1 MFQINKDDLSIYA
14 TRGDTVAFSVSA
26 SDENDTPYTFTAT
39 DIIEIKV
46 YGKKN
51 CDNVVLQK
59 RFSASEG
66 ATRIDV
72 LLTSAETKIGEI
84 INKPTDYWY
93 SVTLNPDTNPQ
104 TIIGYDDESGV
115 KLFRLYPEGGDITED
130 ITEEDIPVVD
140 SLLSATSDR
149 PVQNQAI
156 TRGLTNLRTELLT
169 EMSEQIEEFRDDVEE
184 EMWSAIEQAVSSGAI
199 TDIDSGFV
207 SKVKEQNNQKALRF
221 WVGTTEEYNAR
232 TSTVEDMFYILTD
245 DTSESDINDAIEEN
259 ANSIDKLNEDIQTI
273 NDDLITLK
281 PVVLYDGE
289 ATLYAELSNYTD
301 DFQKFRV
308 QLYYGLSGTVGTS
321 AYIEFDLI
329 DILQAGTPGSNL
341 ECYKTI
347 WTMGNDDDGR
357 YDIFR
362 TYNLRIQK
370 SQGVLFASVGEE
382 YCGRSYSNEA
392 IRFSKIL
399 GYRN

>member
-1 MFQINKDDLSIYA
+1 MFQINDDLSIYA

-26 SDENDTPYTFTAT
+26 SDENGTPYTFTET

-104 TIIGYDDESGV
+104 TIIGYDDESGT
-115 KLFRLYPEGGDITED
+115 KIFRLYPEGGDIPED
-130 ITEEDIPVVD
+130 ITEADIPVVD
-140 SLLSATSDR
+140 CLLSATSDR
-149 PVQNQAI
+149 PVQKQAI

-169 EMSEQIEEFRDDVEE
+169 EMSEQMKEFRDDVEE
-184 EMWSAIEQAVSSGAI
+184 EMWAAIEQAVSSGAI
-199 TDIDSGFV
+199 TDVDSGFV

-232 TSTVEDMFYILTD
+232 TSTLEDMFYILTD
-245 DTSESDINDAIEEN
+245 DTSESDINKAIEEN
-259 ANSIDKLNEDIQTI
+259 ANSIDKLDEDIQTI
-273 NDDLITLK
+273 NDDLMTLK

-301 DFQKFRV
+301 DFQRFRV

-321 AYIEFDLI
+321 ALIEFDLI
-329 DILQAGTPGSNL
+329 DILQAGTPGSTL

-370 SQGVLFASVGEE
+370 SQGVFFASVGEE

>member
-1 MFQINKDDLSIYA
+1 MFQINDDLSIYA

-26 SDENDTPYTFTAT
+26 SDENGAPYTFTET

-104 TIIGYDDESGV
+104 TIIGYDDESGT
-115 KLFRLYPEGGDITED
+115 KIFRLYPEGGDIPED

-169 EMSEQIEEFRDDVEE
+169 EMSEQMKEFRDDVEE
-184 EMWSAIEQAVSSGAI
+184 EMWAAIEQAVSSGAI
-199 TDIDSGFV
+199 TDVDSGFV

-232 TSTVEDMFYILTD
+232 TSTLEDMFYILTD
-245 DTSESDINDAIEEN
+245 DTSESDINKAIEEN
-259 ANSIDKLNEDIQTI
+259 ANSIDKLDEDIQTI
-273 NDDLITLK
+273 NDDLMTLK

-301 DFQKFRV
+301 DFQRFRV

-321 AYIEFDLI
+321 ALIEFDLI
-329 DILQAGTPGSNL
+329 DILQAGTPGSTL

-370 SQGVLFASVGEE
+370 SQGVFFASVGEE

>member
-1 MFQINKDDLSIYA
+1 MFQINDDLSIYA

-26 SDENDTPYTFTAT
+26 SDENGTPYTFTET

-104 TIIGYDDESGV
+104 TIIGYDDESGT
-115 KLFRLYPEGGDITED
+115 KIFRLYPEGGDIPED

-169 EMSEQIEEFRDDVEE
+169 EMSEQMKEFRDDVEE
-184 EMWSAIEQAVSSGAI
+184 EMWAAIEQAVSSGAI
-199 TDIDSGFV
+199 TDVDSGFV

-232 TSTVEDMFYILTD
+232 TSTLEDMFYILTD
-245 DTSESDINDAIEEN
+245 DTSESDINKAIEEN
-259 ANSIDKLNEDIQTI
+259 ANSIDKLDEDIQTI
-273 NDDLITLK
+273 NDDLMTLK

-301 DFQKFRV
+301 DFQRFRV

-321 AYIEFDLI
+321 ALIEFDLI
-329 DILQAGTPGSNL
+329 DILQAGTPGSTL

-370 SQGVLFASVGEE
+370 SQGVFFASVGEE